1 MSPMIFT
8 RKNNKKVSMVG
19 GASGG
24 PHIITATL
32 QVILN
37 FMVRGMDLLSA
48 VCEPRLH
55 SQLVPDRVYIENRT
69 M

>member
-1 MSPMIFT
+1 
-8 RKNNKKVSMVG
+8 MVG